1 MDRTRLLSWILV
13 LTGLLTASPAFAV
26 YKICIDPGH
35 GGSDPGAV
43 GCGLEEAAVV
53 LDVSLRLKN
62 LMQADPDLTPIMTR
76 TTDIYVSLGGRVAYA
91 NDNGAHRFASI
102 HANAF
107 NGSATGIETFCYS
120 NGSASS
126 FDQRD
131 RIQEGMTS
139 IWPALT
145 DRGGK
150 TAGFY
155 VIKYTNMPASL
166 SELAFIDNCGND
178 ALYLADP
185 DERQAAAV
193 AHHQAIRM
201 SLNLSGSTP
210 DPDPDPGPDPVGT
223 GVLRGV
229 IFEDQGVGTADMSIR
244 IPGALVKANDGGQL
258 DDELADVPDADWL
271 IALPAGTYT
280 VTASAV
286 GYYENVRVCTVTMGQ
301 DSWCSIGLFIKDD
314 DPPLDPEV
322 PDDPP
327 LDPEIPD
334 GPKGTLLGTVF
345 VEQGSGTTD
354 MSIRLPGA
362 VVKVVGAIA
371 SDTVT
376 TDGEWGLFNM
386 SLPPGTY
393 EVTAALQGYWP
404 NTRLCTVSVD
414 TETWCSLGLWP
425 EDQQPPDDPTPG
437 YGDAG
442 PGDPEE
448 DDPPEIH
455 DPAVPDPGQTGSGEQ
470 ALDEYQVQEDVVGCG
485 SSTAARPGAI
495 ALLLAA
501 LAGLLGLRRRRCAAL
516 AVLALLVAAPPTSA
530 GDRDGHFKVIEAH
543 ALTSASGYGQ
553 PVWSPDGETL
563 AFAGEGFDALLI
575 VPVERGQERL
585 LATGRAAGY
594 APVWSPD
601 GTALGYRH
609 DGQRSCD
616 VPSRSVTLDG
626 ARGPAPAHRHPGLW
640 VRVVDDQVRLR
651 RGTDERT
658 ISPAGDLFCCASL
671 SPDSGAVT
679 FMGLHTGVHVYDVAT
694 ARITGLGPGAHPR
707 FSADGRYLVFDRC
720 EDDGHDLTAC
730 TLWLVEL
737 SGDAPVKM
745 MIRGAHPLARNPALS
760 PDGRHIAYDADGRIW
775 IGRLE

>member
-1 MDRTRLLSWILV
+1 MDRTSLLSWIIFLA
-13 LTGLLTASPAFAV
+13 GLLTASPAFAV

-53 LDVSLRLKN
+53 LDVSLRLSN
-62 LMQADPDLTPIMTR
+62 LIQADPDLIPIMTR
-76 TTDIYVSLGGRVAYA
+76 TSDVYVSLGARVAYA
-91 NDNGAHRFASI
+91 NDNGAHRFASV

-107 NGSATGIETFCYS
+107 NGNATGIETYCYS
-120 NGSASS
+120 NGSATS

-139 IWPALT
+139 IWPALI

-150 TAGFY
+150 TANFY
-155 VIKYTNMPASL
+155 VIKNTSMPATL

-193 AHHQAIRM
+193 AHHQAIRI
-201 SLNLSGSTP
+201 SLNLGGSTP
-210 DPDPDPGPDPVGT
+210 DPNPDPDPVGT

-229 IFEDQGVGTADMSIR
+229 IFDDQGVGTADMSIR
-244 IPGALVKANDGGQL
+244 IPGALVQADGGGQG
-258 DDELADVPDADWL
+258 DDDVADVPDANWL

-280 VTASAV
+280 VTATAV
-286 GYYENVRVCTVTMGQ
+286 GYYENVRVCTVTAGQ
-301 DSWCSIGLFIKDD
+301 DAWCSIGLFPAND
-314 DPPLDPEV
+314 DPPLDPRD

-327 LDPEIPD
+327 LDPQTSDE
-334 GPKGTLLGTVF
+334 PKGILLGTVF
-345 VEQGSGTTD
+345 EEQGSGTAD
-354 MSIRLPGA
+354 MSIRLSGA
-362 VVKVVGAIA
+362 VVKAVGAIA
-371 SDTVT
+371 SDTFI
-376 TDGEWGLFNM
+376 TDGEWGLYNI

-404 NTRLCTVSVD
+404 NTRVCTVSVD

-437 YGDAG
+437 YGDAV
-442 PGDPEE
+442 PGDP
-448 DDPPEIH
+448 DVDYSL
-455 DPAVPDPGQTGSGEQ
+455 DVPDPSVADPGQAGAGEQ
-470 ALDEYQVQEDVVGCG
+470 ALDEYQIQEGGCG
-485 SSTAARPGAI
+485 FSTSVASPGSL
-495 ALLLAA
+495 ALLLTA
-501 LAGLLGLRRRRCAAL
+501 LAGLLLLRRRRCA
-516 AVLALLVAAPPTSA
+516 VLATLAFLVASPTASA
-530 GDRDGHFKVIEAH
+530 GDRDGLQVIEAH
-543 ALTSASGYGQ
+543 ALTPAFGYEQ

-563 AFAGEGFDALLI
+563 AFAGKGFDALLV
-575 VPVERGQERL
+575 VPVDGGEERT

-626 ARGPAPAHRHPGLW
+626 ASAPAPAHRHPGLW
-640 VRVVDDQVRLR
+640 VYVADDQVRLR
-651 RGTDERT
+651 RGTEERT
-658 ISPAGDLFCCASL
+658 ISPGGDRFCCASL
-671 SPDSGAVT
+671 SPDSDAVV
-679 FMGLHTGVHVYDVAT
+679 FMGLHTGVHVHNIAT
-694 ARITGLGPGAHPR
+694 GRTTVLGSGAHPR
-707 FSADGRYLVFDRC
+707 FSADGRSLVFDRC

-730 TLWLVEL
+730 TLWMVDL
-737 SGDAPVKM
+737 SGDAPVVM
-745 MIRGAHPLARNPALS
+745 TISGTHPLAKNPALS